1 MLTTWGNHLK
11 EFGKK
16 FQATIMKLAKRM
28 LSMHELVI
36 SIRGRCAR
44 NWKFHFSTT
53 LFDFLPISKCFMFCF
68 NVTTAFQWENREK
81 QESMCQNLSL
91 ECPCMVQNTWIVK
104 VRIKCLRAHWP
115 LKSDRVTQEEYGV
128 SPLYVN
134 TELTGQFNHPLQQ
147 NKQGWVLLP
156 SSKKERVYGYTQAW
170 REQKLLW
177 HNSWYFVHI
186 LWIN

>member
-36 SIRGRCAR
+36 SIRGSCAR

-53 LFDFLPISKCFMFCF
+53 LSDFLPISKCFMFWFWCHHCF
-68 NVTTAFQWENREK
+68 PVGKTK
-81 QESMCQNLSL
+81 ESLCQNLSL
-91 ECPCMVQNTWIVK
+91 ECPCMVQNRWIVK

-115 LKSDRVTQEEYGV
+115 LKSDSITQEELV
-128 SPLYVN
+128 WRDVWVHFISTLN
-134 TELTGQFNHPLQQ
+134 SQHSSTTLCNRT
-147 NKQGWVLLP
+147 NKGGSYFLRQKRNESMDLHRH
-156 SSKKERVYGYTQAW
+156 ERNRG
-170 REQKLLW
+170 
-177 HNSWYFVHI
+177 FCDI
-186 LWIN
+186 